1 MATTVQE
8 LINYLTEIKD
18 KKQPVIYQYYLAEH
32 LDTTPKKLEKVAD
45 ELDCNELWN
54 DAYYTLKDYIG

>member
-1 MATTVQE
+1 MATTVEE
-8 LINYLTEIKD
+8 LISHLQAVKD

-32 LDTTPKKLEKVAD
+32 LETTPKKLERVAD

-54 DAYYTLKDYIG
+54 DAYYTLKDYIK

>member
-8 LINYLTEIKD
+8 LIDYLTEIEN

-32 LDTTPKKLEKVAD
+32 FEMTPKKFEKVAD
-45 ELDCNELWN
+45 ELDCNELWTEAH
-54 DAYYTLKDYIG
+54 DTLKDYIN

>member
-18 KKQPVIYQYYLAEH
+18 KKQPVIYQYYLAED
-32 LDTTPKKLEKVAD
+32 LSTTPKKLEKVAD

-54 DAYYTLKDYIG
+54 DAYYTLKDYIK